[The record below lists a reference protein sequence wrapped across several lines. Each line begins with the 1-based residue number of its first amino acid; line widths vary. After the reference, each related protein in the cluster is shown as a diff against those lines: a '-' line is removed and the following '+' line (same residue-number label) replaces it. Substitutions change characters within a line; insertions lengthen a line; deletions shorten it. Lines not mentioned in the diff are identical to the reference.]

1 MNFTQVR
8 QFVSGRI
15 NKSDLTKRL
24 YSGISWSLLGSIV
37 GKVLQLLAFIITAR
51 ILGKMEYGKIGIIR
65 STISMFMVFSTMG
78 MGVSATRYI
87 SLYRNQY
94 PYKALQVYHFA
105 NKVTLLFGLFIA
117 VVLFFTSST
126 LAKTSLHDASLASTL
141 QIGAFALF
149 FLTLTATQTGTL
161 NGFEDFKSI
170 GIQASING
178 ILQLLFIV
186 LGAYFWGIKGAIGGI
201 ATAAFFYWIQLH
213 FAIKPNVKK
222 LKTNIVNE
230 NRPNLLSIFVKFSLP
245 SLLASIVFV
254 PIVWWTKTFL
264 IRHAGYGEM
273 AVFDVSEQWYYI
285 LLFIP
290 NSISSILLPMLTNTS
305 VEGSKQQYGYL
316 IKINLYI
323 NVGVT
328 LILALFAGLLSPFIN
343 RLYGKDFTNY
353 LPMIIMLITAVFCAA
368 NNVFGQVIASK
379 GKMWIGFGLN
389 CLWAIWLILFSLLF
403 IGRMK
408 LGALGLA
415 YAMLISYFL
424 HSIAQGW
431 VALKMNIN
439 LSKWN

>member
-1 MNFTQVR
+1 
-8 QFVSGRI
+8 
-15 NKSDLTKRL
+15 
-24 YSGISWSLLGSIV
+24 
-37 GKVLQLLAFIITAR
+37 
-51 ILGKMEYGKIGIIR
+51 
-65 STISMFMVFSTMG
+65 

-87 SLYRNQY
+87 SLYRNQS
-94 PYKALQVYHFA
+94 PYKALQVYNFA
-105 NKVTLLFGLFIA
+105 NKVTLMFSLVIG
-117 VVLFFTSST
+117 VVLFFASRM
-126 LAKTSLHDASLASTL
+126 LATTSLHDASLSSTL

-178 ILQLLFIV
+178 ILQLFFIV

-201 ATAAFFYWIQLH
+201 AAAAFFYWIQLH
-213 FAIKPNVKK
+213 FAINPNVKK

-230 NRPNLLSIFVKFSLP
+230 DRPNLLSIFVKFSLP
-245 SLLASIVFV
+245 SLLASIVFIPV
-254 PIVWWTKTFL
+254 VWWTKTFL

-316 IKINLYI
+316 IKVNLYI
-323 NVGVT
+323 NVGIT

-353 LPMIIMLITAVFCAA
+353 LPMIVMLVTAVFCAA

-389 CLWAIWLILFSLLF
+389 CLWATWLILFSFLL
-403 IGRMK
+403 IGKMN

-431 VALKMNIN
+431 VAYKTRI
-439 LSKWN
+439 

>member
-8 QFVSGRI
+8 QFVSSRI

-37 GKVLQLLAFIITAR
+37 SKVLQLLAFIIIAR

-78 MGVSATRYI
+78 MGISATRYI

-94 PYKALQVYHFA
+94 PYKALQVYHFV

-126 LAKTSLHDASLASTL
+126 LAKTSLHDASLSSTL

-201 ATAAFFYWIQLH
+201 ATAAFFYWIQLR

-245 SLLASIVFV
+245 SLLASVVFIPV
-254 PIVWWTKTFL
+254 IWWTKTFL

-305 VEGSKQQYGYL
+305 VEGSKQQYSYL
-316 IKINLYI
+316 IKVNLYI
-323 NVGVT
+323 NVGIT
-328 LILALFAGLLSPFIN
+328 LILAIFAGLLSPFIN

-353 LPMIIMLITAVFCAA
+353 LPMIVMLVTAVFCAA

-379 GKMWIGFGLN
+379 GKMWMGFGLN
-389 CLWAIWLILFSLLF
+389 CLWAIWLVLFSLLF

-415 YAMLISYFL
+415 YAMLISYLL
-424 HSIAQGW
+424 HSIAQGL
-431 VALKMNIN
+431 VALKNKFLKDI
-439 LSKWN
+439 

>member
-37 GKVLQLLAFIITAR
+37 GKVLQLLAFIIIAR

-87 SLYRNQY
+87 SLYKNQS
-94 PYKALQVYHFA
+94 PYKALQVYDFA
-105 NKVTLLFGLFIA
+105 NKVTLMFSLVIGI
-117 VVLFFTSST
+117 VLFFASRM
-126 LAKTSLHDASLASTL
+126 LATTSLHDASLSSTL

-230 NRPNLLSIFVKFSLP
+230 DRPNLLSIFVKFSLP

-254 PIVWWTKTFL
+254 PVVWWTKTFL

-305 VEGSKQQYGYL
+305 VEGSKQQYSYL
-316 IKINLYI
+316 IKVNLYI
-323 NVGVT
+323 NVGIT
-328 LILALFAGLLSPFIN
+328 LILAFFAGLLSPFIN

-353 LPMIIMLITAVFCAA
+353 LPMIVMLVTAVFCAA

-379 GKMWIGFGLN
+379 GKMWMGFGLN

-403 IGRMK
+403 IGRMN

-415 YAMLISYFL
+415 FAMLISYLL
-424 HSIAQGW
+424 HSIAQGFL
-431 VALKMNIN
+431 ALKIN
-439 LSKWN
+439 F